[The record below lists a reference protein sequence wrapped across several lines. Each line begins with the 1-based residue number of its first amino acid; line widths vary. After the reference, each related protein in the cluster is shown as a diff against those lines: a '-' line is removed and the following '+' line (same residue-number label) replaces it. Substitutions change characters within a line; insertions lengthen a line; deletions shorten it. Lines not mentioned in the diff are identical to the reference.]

1 MAKINPKRICKH
13 RSYTI
18 KELSKLLDIDEKTCF
33 RWIDEGLAIIPGCKK
48 PILMRGEDIKTF
60 LNNRKIKRKIP
71 MKRKQFLCMACKGAR
86 YAKRGSIRVVEKKK
100 TALCR
105 VCNGKMSKII

>member
-1 MAKINPKRICKH
+1 MAKINPQKIFKH

-18 KELSKLLDIDEKTCF
+18 KELCEALNVHPRSCQ
-33 RWIDEGLAIIPGCKK
+33 RWFEEGLQIITGCKK

-60 LNNRKIKRKIP
+60 LNNRKIKRKIAL
-71 MKRKQFLCMACKGAR
+71 KKNQFLCLACKDAR
-86 YAKRGSIRVVEKKK
+86 FAKRGSIKVVGNKK

-105 VCNGKMSKII
+105 ACNGKMSRII